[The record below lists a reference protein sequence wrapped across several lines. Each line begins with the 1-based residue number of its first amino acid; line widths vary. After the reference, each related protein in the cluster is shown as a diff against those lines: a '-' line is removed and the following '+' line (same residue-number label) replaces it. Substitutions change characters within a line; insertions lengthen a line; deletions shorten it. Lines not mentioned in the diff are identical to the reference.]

1 MASKKLFKIK
11 GFSRLRK
18 IFRSWSRNDPASTN
32 KDALMPKDPS
42 LKPEHSA
49 QTASTAEPISQAS
62 AAPYLADILPSAAIA
77 PDPAP
82 ASSQTS
88 TPSEAVKVSLWDR
101 AYDSLR
107 EKEGQQVEEYEELL
121 SRELQATTGSK
132 NDITVTNHDD
142 AAECHIKP
150 ENKIEGTNH
159 KIRLAQLETITSSGL
174 RKLDEKKARYLIFGH
189 EFIPRDQLAKATQFI
204 QNIKAVIDEAVR
216 VSPEASLAWAG
227 VSVILPIFMNPSVAE
242 EVSRDGCLYVTS
254 RILFYVKLESLL
266 FSSNRIQ
273 DSGLNAELEGSL
285 IELYRQIIDFQIRTV
300 RRVYLTRL
308 ARYREDTL
316 RHEDW
321 KGMMARIQK
330 SEETFRGDFKLVND
344 AAKGR
349 ELEKLSSNAEK
360 FFADINSVLVP
371 SLKDS
376 RRASTF
382 AFQNDGPGSQFNV
395 TGGRQ
400 NNMVGSGIQ
409 FYGGSLMRQ

>member
-1 MASKKLFKIK
+1 
-11 GFSRLRK
+11 
-18 IFRSWSRNDPASTN
+18 
-32 KDALMPKDPS
+32 MPKDQS

-49 QTASTAEPISQAS
+49 QTASTDEPISQNS
-62 AAPYLADILPSAAIA
+62 AAPYLADILPSAAIT

-132 NDITVTNHDD
+132 NGEHFY
-142 AAECHIKP
+142 
-150 ENKIEGTNH
+150 NKIEGTNH

-266 FSSNRIQ
+266 FSSNSIQ
-273 DSGLNAELEGSL
+273 DSGLNVELEGSL

-409 FYGGSLMRQ
+409 FYGGKFDAPVSFNAG